1 MPGDQGRI
9 EGQVISDGGNGF
21 RFNGDTLHDRLP
33 DLRKF
38 FHSLNCGSAIAGL
51 FCLFLFQV
59 DRLHKTIDHPFDL
72 IDDCTFDQPEARIED
87 EPPPERDWS
96 VAFHRAGVH
105 KTGVRA
111 RTEDEAIEIAQA
123 MLFETDISLFDLVW
137 CEDTEWQANLI
148 DTLPVLGG
156 ASCR

>member
-1 MPGDQGRI
+1 MSAPRTY
-9 EGQVISDGGNGF
+9 VVAFSDTRRWQTTVSGSSPDDAIWMAERYWDAGG
-21 RFNGDTLHDRLP
+21 
-33 DLRKF
+33 
-38 FHSLNCGSAIAGL
+38 
-51 FCLFLFQV
+51 V
-59 DRLHKTIDHPFDL
+59 DGDHPFDL

-87 EPPPERDWS
+87 APPPERDWS

-137 CEDTEWQANLI
+137 CEDTEWQAQLNE
-148 DTLPVLGG
+148 TLPAMGG
-156 ASCR
+156 PSCR

>member
-1 MPGDQGRI
+1 MNAPRTYVVAFSDTRRFQTTVVAGSETEAI
-9 EGQVISDGGNGF
+9 ERAEELWDIDG
-21 RFNGDTLHDRLP
+21 
-33 DLRKF
+33 
-38 FHSLNCGSAIAGL
+38 
-51 FCLFLFQV
+51 V
-59 DRLHKTIDHPFDL
+59 DGEHPFDM
-72 IDDCTFDQPEARIED
+72 IADCTFDQPEARIED
-87 EPPPERDWS
+87 APPPERDWS

-137 CEDTEWQANLI
+137 CEDTEWQAQLN
-148 DTLPVLGG
+148 DTMPVMGG

>member
-1 MPGDQGRI
+1 MSAPRTYLVAFSDTRRWQTTVSGGSRDEAI
-9 EGQVISDGGNGF
+9 ENARELWEIDG
-21 RFNGDTLHDRLP
+21 
-33 DLRKF
+33 
-38 FHSLNCGSAIAGL
+38 
-51 FCLFLFQV
+51 V
-59 DRLHKTIDHPFDL
+59 DGEHPFDL

-87 EPPPERDWS
+87 APPPERDWS

-123 MLFETDISLFDLVW
+123 MLFETDICLFDLVW
-137 CEDTEWQANLI
+137 CEDTEWQAQLI
-148 DTLPVLGG
+148 ETIPGNGG